1 MRLNTDCKVVCGVFT
16 GNTTSNDRSYSETGP
31 FGGSESVS
39 ESLKQALGAVAEDIS
54 ILHKLSN
61 TIRKAS
67 AESHNVK
74 AATNF
79 EIRDADGNNLSQ
91 LFEDKFAAPL
101 LKMKFP
107 GAGERIR
114 ARLASAM
121 LLRRKRILYRKSRQA
136 ARPIKILAKPT
147 AAEIPEQLPKLME
160 IRPVSESKTEGS
172 KPSRS
177 LLAPSRIFSQ
187 AHTATTLD
195 PERFRKASTPSRVST
210 AKSIPLMQDDEL
222 NFPPIPRPAGNLEP
236 ICPYCFL
243 VLFGGEVTDSRKW
256 MCVRSEIPFVD

>member
-1 MRLNTDCKVVCGVFT
+1 M
-16 GNTTSNDRSYSETGP
+16 SNDRSYFETTP
-31 FGGSESVS
+31 SGGFESVS
-39 ESLKQALGAVAEDIS
+39 QSLKQALDAVAEDIS

-79 EIRDADGNNLSQ
+79 EIRDADGNNLGQ
-91 LFEDKFAAPL
+91 LFEDRFAAPL
-101 LKMKFP
+101 LKTKFP
-107 GAGERIR
+107 GAGEIIR

-136 ARPIKILAKPT
+136 TRPIKILPKPT
-147 AAEIPEQLPKLME
+147 AAEISEQPPKIMD

-172 KPSRS
+172 KSSR
-177 LLAPSRIFSQ
+177 LLSTPSRILSQ

-195 PERFRKASTPSRVST
+195 PERFRKASSPSRVST

-222 NFPPIPRPAGNLEP
+222 NFPPIPRPAGDLEP

-243 VLFGGEVTDSRKW
+243 VLLGDEGTDSRKW
-256 MCVRSEIPFVD
+256 RYVRSENFFVD